1 VEELSQ
7 NLKYQILD
15 LAQQSKASESNVKL
29 TVENILR
36 SDDKLLQSLQNL
48 ADNLDPQTDDEETIS
63 KIRDLCA
70 RYILFRF

>member
-1 VEELSQ
+1 MEELSQ